1 MFTEEKNMDQ
11 WANIFIRVYLKIN
24 PDIHDEPWLFKYMV
38 GRHDTR
44 SGSWESVFI
53 KVMSIH

>member
-44 SGSWESVFI
+44 SGSSEDVFLR
-53 KVMSIH
+53 S